1 MKVRSIGVGE
11 PVHLRKPRVVLL
23 VIVTW
28 AIAQYC
34 ISVPAY
40 AGSPTSLRKSAQ
52 KDPKLCSLLR
62 ALREQVSQQ
71 SYTFSQTRKEAA
83 RPTFSTEE
91 LSKPILDAL
100 HGRQLRITSDGEVQ
114 VYIEVDRIVP
124 EYVQRLQA
132 LGVKIEI
139 QGDQQSHQMKNKVY
153 TTVPTFQAQVPIE
166 MIQQLENLPFVRYVR
181 LPDYGIPNAGSV
193 DSQGDAILQANI
205 VRSATDGIDVDGTGV
220 IVGVISTGIGGI
232 FASDCTTC
240 GPTTNNP
247 SPITLGDLPSATGT
261 RNSAGTLI
269 SVSGGITATQSY
281 RSDLDLEDTADGSLG
296 AEGTALLEIVHDLAP
311 GATLYFTNADTG
323 MDFES
328 AVNSLASTA
337 DVVVDDFS
345 FFTAPYDGTSSV
357 STNTADA
364 LNNNANP
371 INAYVTSAGDYAQN
385 HYLGAYVDSGI
396 NGDPYTGESG
406 DIHLFQGVPND
417 PTPTPGTTTDTED
430 FGPTAFDPV
439 ISIPPGGQVAIYLAW
454 NDPWSASANDYDLFL
469 VPLSCGSP
477 QNGLPTPPCAIS
489 GSFIASSTNPQNG
502 TQDPTETITWTNTT
516 GSNVT
521 AGVVIENV
529 ANQAAIVT
537 FDMFIV
543 VSGYTVPEPTPS
555 HNFNTINGS
564 IPAESDAGGSPA
576 SVITVGAIN
585 QTQCAAPDNCTGLL
599 EPYSSQGP
607 TEATP
612 QAASRTKPDIT
623 AVDNVCIT
631 GAGGFSNSNPA
642 SDCPP
647 PQPTSY
653 TPSLFEGTSA
663 ASPHVAAIA
672 ALLLQ
677 TSPCLLYDSRVGTP
691 AHARQS
697 IYNALT
703 TNAEPLPG
711 YLESV
716 PNGEVGYG
724 LVDAFTSAKSMLP
737 VPAAL
742 NVTPVSATSSNGA
755 SVVLS
760 PTDTDPNNCPIVAV
774 QWSGDCLSGVANA
787 PNATITCPIGVNTV
801 RVGVSNNGLSFLPQ
815 EQVPYSKI
823 IVTDFALSA
832 SPSTTSTQPGGP
844 ANYTITVASTAQ
856 GLFGYPVV
864 LNCSSGL
871 PPGATCLFSP
881 TSVALGTTGSATS
894 LLTIYT
900 ALGSST
906 SDAQPTMTPGQ
917 FAYIGFTVPIIV
929 VGFAFYKTGSRKA
942 LTSQLFTAALLFCAV
957 IEILSCGSHTSTT
970 TSNTYSVTITGTA
983 NQLSH
988 QTTVSLTE

>member
-1 MKVRSIGVGE
+1 MMGVPLLE
-11 PVHLRKPRVVLL
+11 ACNSVHKRRPRLLLFVVITCAL
-23 VIVTW
+23 
-28 AIAQYC
+28 AQC
-34 ISVPAY
+34 CVAVPAY
-40 AGSPTSLRKSAQ
+40 AGSPTSATKSSP
-52 KDPKLCSLLR
+52 KDPKICSLLR
-62 ALREQVSQQ
+62 DLREQIPQQ
-71 SYTFSQTRKEAA
+71 SHAFGQSPVRRLAFSV
-83 RPTFSTEE
+83 EE
-91 LSKPILDAL
+91 LSKSVVDAV
-100 HGRQLRITSDGEVQ
+100 HGRQLRITRNGEVQ
-114 VYIEVDRIVP
+114 VYIEIDRIAAD
-124 EYVQRLQA
+124 YTRRLQT
-132 LGVKIEI
+132 LGIKIEI
-139 QGDQQSHQMKNKVY
+139 QGDPQAHQVKGKVY
-153 TTVPTFQAQVPIE
+153 AVVPMVQALVPIE
-166 MIQQLENLPFVRYVR
+166 MIQQLEDLPFVRYVR
-181 LPDYGIPNAGSV
+181 LPDYGISNTGSV
-193 DSQGDAILQANI
+193 DSQGDTILQAGI
-205 VRSATDGIDVDGTGV
+205 VRSATSGIDVDGTGV

-261 RNSAGTLI
+261 RNSAGILI

-281 RSDLDLEDTADGSLG
+281 RSDLDLEDTAGGSLG

-323 MDFES
+323 MDFEA

-345 FFTAPYDGTSSV
+345 FFAAPYDGTSSV

-364 LNNNANP
+364 VNNNANP
-371 INAYVTSAGDYAQN
+371 ISAYVTSAGDYAQN
-385 HYLGAYVDSGI
+385 HYAGAYDDSGL
-396 NGDPYTGESG
+396 NGNSYTGESG
-406 DIHLFQGVPND
+406 DVHLFVGVPND
-417 PTPTPGTTTDTED
+417 LTPLPGTTTDTQG
-430 FGPTAFDPV
+430 FGPTTFDP
-439 ISIPPGGQVAIYLAW
+439 IITIPPGAQVAIYLAW
-454 NDPWSASANDYDLFL
+454 NDPFGASMNDYDLFL

-477 QNGLPTPPCAIS
+477 QDGLPTPPCAVS
-489 GSFIASSTNPQNG
+489 GPSITSSTNPQTG
-502 TQDPTETITWTNTT
+502 TQDPTETVMWTNTT

-521 AGVVIENV
+521 AGIVIENV
-529 ANQAAIVT
+529 ANQAAIVM

-543 VSGYTVPEPTPS
+543 VSGYTVPGPTPS
-555 HNFNTINGS
+555 HNFNTISGS
-564 IPAESDAGGSPA
+564 IPAEADAGGAPA
-576 SVITVGAIN
+576 SVISVGAIN

-612 QAASRTKPDIT
+612 QAASRIKPDIT

-642 SDCPP
+642 SNCPP
-647 PQPTSY
+647 AQPTSY

-663 ASPHVAAIA
+663 AAPHVAAIA

-677 TSPCLLYDSRVGTP
+677 TSPCLLYNSRVGTP

-697 IYNALT
+697 IYNTLT
-703 TNAEPLPG
+703 INTEPLPG

-716 PNGEVGYG
+716 PNSEVGYG

-742 NVTPVSATSSNGA
+742 TVTPVSAVSSNGA

-774 QWSGDCLSGVANA
+774 QWSGDCGSGVANA
-787 PNATITCPIGVNTV
+787 PNATIACPIGVNTV

-823 IVTDFALSA
+823 TVTDFVLSA
-832 SPSTTSTQPGGP
+832 SPSSTSTSPGGP
-844 ANYTITVASTAQ
+844 AIYTITVASTAQ
-856 GLFGYPVV
+856 GVFGYPVV

-881 TSVALGTTGSATS
+881 ASVTLGTTGSATS

-900 ALGSST
+900 ALGSSA
-906 SDAQPTMTPGQ
+906 SDTQRETTAGQ
-917 FAYIGFTVPIIV
+917 VTYIGFAVPLFV
-929 VGFAFYKTGSRKA
+929 AGFTFYRKGSRKT
-942 LTSQLFTAALLFCAV
+942 LTSHVFTFALLLLAV
-957 IEILSCGSHTSTT
+957 IEISSCGSRTSTT